1 MPICI
6 NPRTSLAT
14 NSFSRVELPRT
25 SANNRKNPQNYP
37 PMSVACR
44 SGNVEWLRE
53 EINKCKADVYK
64 DYPSEGLTCLSPLI
78 CIAVREGHLEILKLL
93 LQNGVDVNARDN
105 EGNSALLLASGFGR
119 DDIVEFLLDHGADIY
134 MTNCNNETPLHIAA
148 YFGHKTIVNR
158 LLDYDIDVNHLS
170 NQGYGFTPLYYATN
184 YGYTEIA
191 ESLIKCGAKINIYCG
206 IRGTT
211 PLCSA
216 TLQGNLAMVE
226 LLLKSGANTNMHDKY
241 NLHPIEIACTNGYAE
256 IVQLLLHNGAD
267 ISEDI
272 YRECIQVT
280 EYKYRDIGDIIK
292 TCSKNRIKLAQQN
305 TPERKN
311 KYQEAP
317 IVSACRNGNVEWF
330 REITEYQPYAIYS
343 THKTGK
349 SIDVKHKKTLLYTAC
364 KYGHEQIVDLLI
376 NMGVDVNMCLS
387 AKRNPLY
394 IASSKG
400 YHKIVEKLLQK
411 GIDIKEIDNCIAAAD
426 KNKHYITVNILKIAK
441 ENSEKEKKFPDN
453 PERYAFDNLAFVK
466 G

>member
-1 MPICI
+1 MPAFI

-25 SANNRKNPQNYP
+25 SANNRKKPQNYP

-134 MTNCNNETPLHIAA
+134 ITNCNNATPLHIAA
-148 YFGHKTIVNR
+148 YYGHKKIVNY
-158 LLDYDIDVNHLS
+158 LLNYNIDINHKS
-170 NQGYGFTPLYYATN
+170 NQGYGCTPLYHATET
-184 YGYTEIA
+184 GDTELVD
-191 ESLIKCGAKINIYCG
+191 SLIKYGAKINIHCG

-211 PLCSA
+211 PLCRA
-216 TLQGNLAMVE
+216 IIIGKLAMVE
-226 LLLKSGANTNMHDKY
+226 LLLKSGANTNMHNKY
-241 NLHPIEIACTNGYAE
+241 NLHPIEIACANGYKE
-256 IVQLLLHNGAD
+256 IVQLLLNNGAD

-272 YRECIQVT
+272 YRECIRLT
-280 EYKYRDIGDIIK
+280 KYKYHDIYDIIK
-292 TCSKNRIKLAQQN
+292 TCNKNRIKLAQQSS
-305 TPERKN
+305 PERKN
-311 KYQEAP
+311 QFQEAP
-317 IVSACRNGNVEWF
+317 IVAACRNGNIEWF
-330 REITEYQPYAIYS
+330 KKIIEKHPYAIYS
-343 THKTGK
+343 THKTGRN
-349 SIDVKHKKTLLYTAC
+349 IDIKHKKTLLYTIC
-364 KYGHEQIVDLLI
+364 KYGHEQLVDLLI
-376 NMGVDVNMCLS
+376 NKGVDVNMCIS
-387 AKRNPLY
+387 SKRNPLY

-400 YHKIVEKLLQK
+400 YHNIVKKLLQQ
-411 GIDIKEIDNCIAAAD
+411 GIDIKEIDKCITTAD